1 MARAVEHLSEIFEIT
16 PKYIACD
23 LHPDFY
29 STSLAEE
36 LADKYDAE
44 LVPVQHHHAHIAAVM
59 AEHGLSEPVLGLAL
73 DGVGLGTDNK
83 PWGGELLKVTPEG
96 FERLS
101 SIAPIKMP
109 GADKCAREGWRMA
122 AKIFAENGKTDALEK
137 LAKDVNKPS
146 LRLIAAQAN
155 APETTS
161 LGRLFD
167 AAASMFGICH
177 ISSYE
182 LSLIHI

>member
-1 MARAVEHLSEIFEIT
+1 
-16 PKYIACD
+16 
-23 LHPDFY
+23 
-29 STSLAEE
+29 
-36 LADKYDAE
+36 
-44 LVPVQHHHAHIAAVM
+44 M

-83 PWGGELLKVTPEG
+83 PWGGELLKVTPES
-96 FERLS
+96 FERLN
-101 SIAPIKMP
+101 SIAPITMP

-122 AKIFAENGKTDALEK
+122 AKIFAVDGKAEALEK
-137 LAKDVNKPS
+137 LAQEVSKPS
-146 LRLIAAQAN
+146 LHLITAQAN

-177 ISSYE
+177 VSSYE
-182 LSLIHI
+182 GEAPFRIHRYTASSSGFPRNTGSGIGKRGHPRL